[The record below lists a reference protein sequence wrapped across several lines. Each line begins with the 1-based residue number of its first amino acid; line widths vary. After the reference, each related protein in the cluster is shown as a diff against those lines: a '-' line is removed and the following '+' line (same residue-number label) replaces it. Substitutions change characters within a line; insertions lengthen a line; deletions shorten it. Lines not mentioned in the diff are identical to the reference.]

1 MNKIYTQLAVFIFV
15 LFCGFAL
22 KGQACQIT
30 GGTTNLISSSGASC
44 TFTTVLNFNASNA
57 NSANTITI
65 SSSAA
70 MTTINSVTNPANITD
85 STSPFTFNSSFVG
98 NYTITYTVP
107 CNQPTTNFTFTYD
120 GPGNGDCTVLTSN
133 ISLLP
138 LSVNFVNFEISD
150 LGKMT
155 KLSFGTESETN
166 NDYFSIERS
175 SNGQN
180 FETIDEVKGAGNSNE
195 YISYDFYDRN
205 PLNGLSFYRI
215 KQVDFDGKFE
225 YSDTKSVK
233 RKSGSFSITSLQ
245 ADGNLHIKTD
255 IEDYTVHICNNV
267 GQEIIRTQM
276 NSGDQTL
283 NLVNLK
289 PGIYFVTIGTETLKF
304 FKI

>member
-1 MNKIYTQLAVFIFV
+1 MIYYSFLLYIFILPV
-15 LFCGFAL
+15 
-22 KGQACQIT
+22 
-30 GGTTNLISSSGASC
+30 
-44 TFTTVLNFNASNA
+44 NFL
-57 NSANTITI
+57 
-65 SSSAA
+65 
-70 MTTINSVTNPANITD
+70 
-85 STSPFTFNSSFVG
+85 TFNVK
-98 NYTITYTVP
+98 
-107 CNQPTTNFTFTYD
+107 
-120 GPGNGDCTVLTSN
+120 
-133 ISLLP
+133 
-138 LSVNFVNFEISD
+138 SD
-150 LGKMT
+150 TRQARLDFST
-155 KLSFGTESETN
+155 ASETN

-195 YISYDFYDRN
+195 YISYDLYDRN

-289 PGIYFVTIGTETLKF
+289 PGIYFVTIGTETMKF